1 MDSSNLVARK
11 WLQEYASGYSDN
23 QISDKIV
30 HHLENL
36 HTLLADKTPD
46 LKSMLTENIIRY
58 FTTPLDYFISNG
70 QMKELKDYLSTS
82 NKSAICGKVFNAGE
96 PTYTCRDCAM
106 DPTCVMCNQCFQNSI
121 HKDHR
126 YRMHTSAG
134 GAGCCDCGDA
144 EAWKSGYACDFHLA
158 NDVEAAPVQLPLDVE
173 RRCSIVFDAVLRY
186 AITVLLYD
194 GPDDMPAELFQMS
207 LPPLYV
213 TTLYNDEVHTYQEVI
228 RQLQL
233 AISCTELQAS
243 QIAGIVDRTGR
254 ARIGVGDAIE
264 CNRIR
269 RIIQKRNSEL
279 PHIPIRG
286 AKPLVIKILHTTLFE
301 HQELA
306 INLLNWLNDF
316 TSSSSALI
324 LLFGKIAMDS
334 NSHFDKSYLEILL
347 HSDTQL
353 WKDART
359 AWHQLCMAC
368 ILGSSDLKH
377 QFSVLYVKE
386 YAKIQKD
393 FIEDDHL
400 HSVSI
405 TSMSVQLF
413 TSNSLSR
420 YLVIEHDCLAKILS
434 TFCNAIKPS
443 INPVAARDGRLAQL
457 RIHELSRLE
466 YMIIDVKYILSQ
478 VPDAESWTDD
488 LKHAFLRG
496 FDEYLK
502 LLSILE
508 GMESSKRVS
517 GRHIEYEPNWEFSVR
532 IYITLCIIA
541 PLILQ
546 WCTSNLE
553 ILKEATGRTIKI
565 LCETCYSDS
574 KSLLDH
580 AIVDSIEYQTI
591 NYDVSS
597 ELVSLVYPLSR
608 LLAGLMS
615 SGSRH
620 NHESI
625 CELLPT
631 GREEILPILLME
643 HSVRA
648 LVLAAQVAS
657 SMWKFNG
664 YYIVN
669 QVHHY
674 KVGKCRSQAYDKDI
688 LMLQIVGSIV
698 DPDWFLACLL
708 QKFKLLDWV
717 DIQGGSRIDN
727 LKEDIWVARSS
738 LAREFL
744 LLLIAVIG
752 ERYHVG
758 IGDVTPAD
766 TVRHEILHYLYVS
779 PKAHSEI
786 TKFLSTSQEDCA
798 EVDIDEVL
806 STIANYRKPG
816 LTGRGVYELKP
827 EYYEEYNPFFYHYS
841 VSDHSK
847 AEERRKRIKTESD
860 NRNQSPPSLPKLTKP
875 FYSLNR
881 ILQSSLLRRM
891 LLTILTR
898 CCEDSQKNWI
908 DPLLHPTLFLIAM
921 NFGEIESAYR
931 EGFINLNSEL
941 SLLSEIISKIDI
953 LKNETSASDFS
964 KLINWIISTYRKL
977 VSFTAGSNSVT
988 NVTSETTGKNRFE
1001 EAKRARAR
1009 LAAQQRNKIMA
1020 QMSAMQKNFL
1030 TRNADILSTLQTDSL
1045 TDPESS
1051 ETLMEMNETDE
1062 VIAVGASRSCFHIG
1076 APETI
1081 SCILCQEDEQI
1092 KLSDRPMVL
1101 TGLSHRSVVL
1111 SQLGSEN
1118 DTKIEFKPLWTDTAI
1133 AIGVHTGSCA
1143 HAMHSSC
1150 WQNYFVATVDRQQI
1164 RRFNA
1169 RAPPSINVTKGEYL
1183 CPLCEGLCNCAIPIL
1198 PPLPYFINNDNM
1210 KEYPKWLEDL
1220 RVHTINELQNIRGHT
1235 GSNAAM
1241 IDSSISLFT
1250 PLDLLNRKSSPE
1262 LNQLRYELPE
1272 AAIEAIKAFSQS
1284 VYTSGLLAKP
1294 CADNERILYALWSS
1308 CAYCIG
1314 VAVNFLSFR
1323 SKSVEEGLTTRQI
1336 SSMSALLRAAVAYT
1350 SVNSIR
1356 FQTWKTLHNHILS
1369 GKYHL
1374 QQKMLGSI
1382 YDMNYSELKALSQY
1396 IDRVTFT
1403 LTVTIGYEVEGVPS
1417 VNLIFSL
1424 QALSDSPG
1432 IVAFGTDPV
1441 MHHYCLKIAFM
1452 LKITQS
1458 LLAITDIDVSSEND
1472 ESSDD
1477 DSSFLVQYWQFL
1489 QMHTGKGAISFPYSA
1504 SITLCRKVKEV
1515 CLPFLRMA
1523 SLFFHLITSVPV
1535 PKFDLDAAQ
1544 EYSHLL
1550 KYLDLPA
1557 KLSTLLD
1564 LSNSEISGLVIRWCN
1579 TKNVIL
1585 PIRELSPCSTL
1596 INLPRNYGEL
1606 ICGTANYRCSNSKAS
1621 LNSSPAMCLICG
1633 KLVCAQ
1639 NYCCQGTLGDD
1650 KVGSITSHIYECGA
1664 GVGILLFVREC
1675 RIILRFGQRRGCFY
1689 SPPYLDEHGET
1700 DEGLRRGN
1708 PLFLDDERY
1717 SKLQNMWLL
1726 HEVSGEV
1733 VRNMEHNT
1741 RHAAYI
1747 DWSNM

>member
-1 MDSSNLVARK
+1 
-11 WLQEYASGYSDN
+11 
-23 QISDKIV
+23 
-30 HHLENL
+30 
-36 HTLLADKTPD
+36 
-46 LKSMLTENIIRY
+46 
-58 FTTPLDYFISNG
+58 
-70 QMKELKDYLSTS
+70 
-82 NKSAICGKVFNAGE
+82 
-96 PTYTCRDCAM
+96 M

-353 WKDART
+353 WK
-359 AWHQLCMAC
+359 
-368 ILGSSDLKH
+368 GSSDLKH

-546 WCTSNLE
+546 WCTSN
-553 ILKEATGRTIKI
+553 
-565 LCETCYSDS
+565 
-574 KSLLDH
+574 
-580 AIVDSIEYQTI
+580 
-591 NYDVSS
+591 
-597 ELVSLVYPLSR
+597 
-608 LLAGLMS
+608 
-615 SGSRH
+615 
-620 NHESI
+620 
-625 CELLPT
+625 
-631 GREEILPILLME
+631 REEILPILLME

-1118 DTKIEFKPLWTDTAI
+1118 DTKLEFKPLWTDTAI

-1323 SKSVEEGLTTRQI
+1323 SKSVEEGLTTRQ
-1336 SSMSALLRAAVAYT
+1336 
-1350 SVNSIR
+1350 
-1356 FQTWKTLHNHILS
+1356 
-1369 GKYHL
+1369 
-1374 QQKMLGSI
+1374 
-1382 YDMNYSELKALSQY
+1382 
-1396 IDRVTFT
+1396 
-1403 LTVTIGYEVEGVPS
+1403 

-1564 LSNSEISGLVIRWCN
+1564 LSNSEISGLVIR
-1579 TKNVIL
+1579 
-1585 PIRELSPCSTL
+1585 ELSPCSTL

-1700 DEGLRRGN
+1700 DEGLRQIVKVPIVFLYTACN
-1708 PLFLDDERY
+1708 STQAMIMEIIELLFHKDP
-1717 SKLQNMWLL
+1717 
-1726 HEVSGEV
+1726 VG
-1733 VRNMEHNT
+1733 
-1741 RHAAYI
+1741 
-1747 DWSNM
+1747 